1 MVWVDARE
9 VMQVQAFGL
18 RERLARSC
26 ATQQNSSL
34 ALYDEW
40 ATSFACTLG
49 WIEIY
54 FGTH

>member
-34 ALYDEW
+34 ALYESGRLRLPALLD
-40 ATSFACTLG
+40 G
-49 WIEIY
+49 
-54 FGTH
+54 